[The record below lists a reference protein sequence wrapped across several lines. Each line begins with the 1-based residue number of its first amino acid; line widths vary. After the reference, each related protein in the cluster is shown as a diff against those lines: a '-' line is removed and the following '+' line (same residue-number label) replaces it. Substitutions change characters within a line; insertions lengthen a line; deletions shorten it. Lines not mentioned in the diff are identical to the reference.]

1 MPCYHPI
8 QAWRTKFNLSS
19 GKPDIFFSNVG
30 KYPQHLIEPIQL
42 KCGQCIGCR
51 LERSR
56 QWAVRC
62 VLEAKQHEENSF
74 ITLTYDDEHLPSA
87 LSSDSERI
95 HSTLDKTDLQKFWKR
110 LRKHLNGRKI
120 RYFACGEYGEQ
131 FSRPHYHAILFGYKF
146 EKELREVNG
155 KPVWV
160 APELLDVWQQGLVSA
175 DEVSFESCAYVARY
189 NLKKINGP
197 GALEYYDGRQPE
209 FVTMSRRPGIGK
221 GFFDVYWQNI
231 YGNDRIISRGV
242 PVKPPPYFD
251 RLLENVDKALLRVVK
266 DKRSQN
272 IPVYDELLRAE
283 LARKKAYAE
292 YQQQKKNRN
301 L

>member
-1 MPCYHPI
+1 MPCFYPI
-8 QAWRTKFNLSS
+8 QAFRTKFNLAS
-19 GKPDIFFSNVG
+19 GKPDVFFSNTG
-30 KYPQHLIEPIQL
+30 KYPQNLIEPLQL
-42 KCGQCIGCR
+42 RCGQCIGCR

-62 VLEAKQHEENSF
+62 MLEAKQHEDNSF
-74 ITLTYDDEHLPSA
+74 ITLTYDDNSLPSA
-87 LSSDSERI
+87 LSLDSERI
-95 HSTLDKTDLQKFWKR
+95 YPSLLKSDLQKFWKR
-110 LRKHLNGRKI
+110 LRKYLKAKKI
-120 RYFACGEYGEQ
+120 RYFACGEYGDQ
-131 FSRPHYHAILFGYKF
+131 FSRPHYHAILFGHKF

-160 APELLDVWQQGLVSA
+160 APELLKVWGNGLVSA

-197 GALEYYDGRQPE
+197 NAEEYYDGREHE
-209 FVTMSRRPGIGK
+209 FVVMSRRPGIAK
-221 GFFDVYWQNI
+221 GFFDDYWENI
-231 YGNDRIISRGV
+231 YANDRVISRGV

-251 RLLENVDKALLRVVK
+251 RLLEGVDKAFLRIVK
-266 DKRSQN
+266 DKRSQCV
-272 IPVYDELLRAE
+272 PVYDDAFRAE
-283 LARKKAYAE
+283 LARKKAYAD